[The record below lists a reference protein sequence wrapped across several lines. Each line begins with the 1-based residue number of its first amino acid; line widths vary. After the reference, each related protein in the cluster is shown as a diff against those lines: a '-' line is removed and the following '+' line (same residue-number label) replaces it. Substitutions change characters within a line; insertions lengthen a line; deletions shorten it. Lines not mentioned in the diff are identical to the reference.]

1 MKGNNLN
8 VNKNQLNKNTEN
20 AVNRIQNSLNKLQST
35 ISNNK
40 NAETRN
46 KNNIRNIRK
55 KILDSDK
62 YEIESKDMFLSE
74 MNNNDQIPIGYSMFN
89 NRSVIR
95 TDKRNFKINQSQL
108 NYYYNNNTN
117 ISDDIPKLI
126 HVRKTNSKKDKD
138 IFNNNSHSNSVI
150 KWKCLN
156 CGNINLLYNKNCINC
171 GRPKNNQII
180 KSHIVNIHRAKNNL
194 INYIDTSYE
203 KADNEINNGL
213 SSNNNSNYES
223 SIGKESRHY
232 THISKYSRIREKII
246 TSKPNST
253 FNASNNMNRECLFTA
268 SETNI
273 INNSNNKNNISELA
287 DDPNTN
293 MQQKYKK
300 LNDLYLYGDYLETE
314 LKESNDENSE
324 LLEQIKKIKIDVH
337 NLNQKNR
344 NIKQKVEELQNKDKE
359 LKILNTQLKNGLSLV
374 QKKMDFDFGK
384 KNNENIKL
392 LKELELTNKKNLEKQ
407 KKYDKEI
414 ENLKQKILK
423 LTNEEE
429 DNENDDNNDGNDIK
443 ELINNIEKEK
453 KEMEE
458 NNDKY
463 ILLLKNNELLNQD
476 IEKLQKKIEL
486 NLSNNNTLQET
497 EDPIKKLATLKE
509 NVILYDKEI
518 NENKIITND
527 LINEYKNLIK
537 IYEEK
542 IDNNEENNN
551 DNGNDSDENDKN
563 EYLILKEKNS
573 NISEELLKLKEI
585 TKYLTE
591 NKDKIISIYENEINK
606 LNNFYLKVKEKTMIS
621 KKEENDTSEI
631 ETQKKLIYMHEEIE
645 NIKKENY
652 KLIKDLEEMAKLQVI
667 YQEIMEENKKLKSNI
682 YSEENQN
689 LLKEIINDENIIKE
703 EKNDEK

>member
-1 MKGNNLN
+1 MKGIKVN
-8 VNKNQLNKNTEN
+8 VNKNQSNKNTEI

-35 ISNNK
+35 INNNNK
-40 NAETRN
+40 DAGIRN

-62 YEIESKDMFLSE
+62 NEIESKDIFLTE
-74 MNNNDQIPIGYSMFN
+74 NIHDKMPIGYSMFN
-89 NRSVIR
+89 NRSIR
-95 TDKRNFKINQSQL
+95 TDERNFKINQSQL
-108 NYYYNNNTN
+108 NYYYNSNNN
-117 ISDDIPKLI
+117 ISDDIQKSV
-126 HVRKTNSKKDKD
+126 HVRKTNSKIDKD
-138 IFNNNSHSNSVI
+138 IYNNNNHSNSVI

-180 KSHIVNIHRAKNNL
+180 KRHIRNVHRANNNL

-203 KADNEINNGL
+203 KVDYEIHNGL

-223 SIGKESRHY
+223 SIGKESRNY
-232 THISKYSRIREKII
+232 THISKYSRIREKKII
-246 TSKPNST
+246 SKPNNT
-253 FNASNNMNRECLFTA
+253 LNASNNMNRQYLLTS

-273 INNSNNKNNISELA
+273 INNSNNKNNITEIT
-287 DDPNTN
+287 DDTN

-314 LKESNDENSE
+314 LKESNDENTQ
-324 LLEQIKKIKIDVH
+324 LLEQFKKIKIDVH
-337 NLNQKNR
+337 NLNQKNK
-344 NIKQKVEELQNKDKE
+344 NIKQKVEELQKKDKE
-359 LKILNTQLKNGLSLV
+359 LKMLNTQLKNGLSLV

-384 KNNENIKL
+384 KNNENLKI

-476 IEKLQKKIEL
+476 IEKLQNKIQL
-486 NLSNNNTLQET
+486 NDLNNNTMQET

-518 NENKIITND
+518 NENKNITND
-527 LINEYKNLIK
+527 LINEYKSLIK

-542 IDNNEENNN
+542 KDNNEENNN
-551 DNGNDSDENDKN
+551 DNGDNNDEDDKN

-573 NISEELLKLKEI
+573 KISEELFKLKDI
-585 TKYLTE
+585 TKNLTE
-591 NKDKIISIYENEINK
+591 SKDKIISIYEDEINK
-606 LNNFYLKVKEKTMIS
+606 LNNFYLKAKEKTMNG
-621 KKEENDTSEI
+621 KKEEDDTSEI
-631 ETQKKLIYMHEEIE
+631 ETQKKLIYMHEENE

-652 KLIKDLEEMAKLQVI
+652 ELIKDLEELAKLQSI
-667 YQEIMEENKKLKSNI
+667 YQEIVEENKKLKSNI

-689 LLKEIINDENIIKE
+689 LLNEIINDENIIEE